1 MTEGFATFQAN
12 QLSFSRGNRKIWDK
26 ATWAMQGPSAIL
38 GANGSGKSS
47 TLALLAGQVAPDQ
60 GELCFTSEGTPLDS
74 EQWMTAISL
83 AAPWVELPNHLTME
97 ETLTFHG
104 MFRSPRTGNMG
115 WASLLSTS
123 GLNVAP
129 DVPMALWS
137 SGQRQ
142 RLSLALALGTQTSAV
157 LLDEP
162 CSNLDSEGIQWY
174 QEVLAQVFA
183 LTTTIVATNDP
194 QKEAPQAKSILEL

>member
-60 GELCFTSEGTPLDS
+60 GELCFTSEGAPLDS

-83 AAPWVELPNHLTME
+83 AAPWVELPNHLTLE

-115 WASLLSTS
+115 WASSLHLWPECGAGCAHGPVEFRPTPTTVAGVGLGHTNLSRS
-123 GLNVAP
+123 P
-129 DVPMALWS
+129 RRALQQF
-137 SGQRQ
+137 GQR
-142 RLSLALALGTQTSAV
+142 RHSMVSGGFGTSFRA
-157 LLDEP
+157 DNHH
-162 CSNLDSEGIQWY
+162 CGH
-174 QEVLAQVFA
+174 
-183 LTTTIVATNDP
+183 
-194 QKEAPQAKSILEL
+194 K